1 MQKLIAFLTLL
12 LLAVLCLGLVVI
24 NNEVL
29 GDYRIDLTED
39 QVYSLSEG
47 SQRVLNDIDEP
58 IVLNFYFSDTASK
71 GMTSLRNYANRVQS
85 LLEEYESRANGKIT
99 LNVIGPEPFS
109 EAEDPANQFG
119 PRERHMPS

>member
-58 IVLNFYFSDTASK
+58 IAISKDTTAARSTHTYSNK
-71 GMTSLRNYANRVQS
+71 NDGC
-85 LLEEYESRANGKIT
+85 
-99 LNVIGPEPFS
+99 
-109 EAEDPANQFG
+109 
-119 PRERHMPS
+119 